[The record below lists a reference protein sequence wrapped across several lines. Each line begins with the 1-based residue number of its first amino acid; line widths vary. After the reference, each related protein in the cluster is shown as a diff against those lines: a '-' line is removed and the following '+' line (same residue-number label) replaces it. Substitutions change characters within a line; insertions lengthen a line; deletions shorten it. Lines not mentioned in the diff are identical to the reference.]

1 MVRKTLSK
9 DELDHASKILE
20 STQKNLSWIADN
32 FSTLKKGY
40 PNEYIAVCDGQVL
53 VSGTSKGLVRE
64 RAEEKVT
71 NPDRITVK
79 KIEPERRAL
88 IL

>member
-9 DELDHASKILE
+9 DELDQASKILE
-20 STQKNLSWIADN
+20 STRKNLSWIADN
-32 FSTLKKGY
+32 FSILRKDY

-64 RAEEKVT
+64 RAGEKVT
-71 NPDRITVK
+71 DPDRITVK
-79 KIEPERRAL
+79 KIEPERRVL